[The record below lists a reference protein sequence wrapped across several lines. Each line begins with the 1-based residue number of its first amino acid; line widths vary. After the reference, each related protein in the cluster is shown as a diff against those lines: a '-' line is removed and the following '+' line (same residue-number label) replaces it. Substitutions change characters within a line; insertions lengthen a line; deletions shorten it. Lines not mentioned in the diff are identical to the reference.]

1 MKKILS
7 LITLLFL
14 LFLSFVSLSQTITT
28 VPINGSTNPISVAF
42 DTMNSLIISDIG
54 FMNYKIRKLLDTSG
68 SSIVIAGTG
77 LQGSSGDGGPAL
89 SAELNG
95 MNIDI
100 DKNNNLFISSS
111 SQVPSTPIRKIS
123 NGIIDLYKPIY
134 DCNII
139 KCDSKGNIY
148 AAWLGG
154 NFLVIKIDTLGD
166 TTIVAG
172 VQGHKELSLNVRNMG
187 SSPATSCGFFPNSIG
202 IDNYDNIYIAD
213 FQSQRILKVDVVS
226 GIINTVVGN
235 GLTANGL
242 PVLGSFGGD
251 QPHFAVNTQ
260 IHINFPLLNYAVGIA
275 FDKNNNLYFSDIN
288 NHRIRKVDAITGI
301 ITTVIPFDTN
311 VLKYPSSLA
320 FDKDDNL
327 FVVDYGNKRVR
338 KIDFS
343 NGPNSIKDT
352 KIDKTIS
359 VYPNPFQDILSVKSD
374 LEINS
379 IQIVN
384 TLGQNV
390 ISQKGNKSNS
400 VTLDTKTLK
409 SGLYFI
415 NINNNI
421 SKIIK
426 Q

>member
-7 LITLLFL
+7 LISL
-14 LFLSFVSLSQTITT
+14 LFLSLVSLSQTITT

-111 SQVPSTPIRKIS
+111 SQVPFTPIRKIS

-166 TTIVAG
+166 TTIIAG
-172 VQGHKELSLNVRNMG
+172 NGGKELSLNVRNMG
-187 SSPATSCGFFPNSIG
+187 SSPATSCGFYPNSIG

-213 FQSQRILKVDVVS
+213 FQSQRILKLDVVS

-260 IHINFPLLNYAVGIA
+260 IHINYPHLNYAVGIA

-311 VLKYPSSLA
+311 ELKYPSSLA

-379 IQIVN
+379 IEMIDL
-384 TLGQNV
+384 LGQCV
-390 ISQKGNKSNS
+390 FSQKGYCGKSL
-400 VTLDTKTLK
+400 VTDVK
-409 SGLYFI
+409 SLQSGIYFI
-415 NINNNI
+415 KVNNI
-421 SKIIK
+421 TKRIIK